1 MARILAVDD
10 DGAILALIKNAL
22 QKDGH
27 EVTCVR
33 QFTETLYSTLPYY
46 ELILLDVMMPE
57 TDGFAICKEIR
68 NRVDCPI
75 LFLTAR
81 TQDEDV
87 ELGLALGGDDYMK
100 KPFSIVELRARV
112 KAHLRREHR
121 EKLQSLCI
129 SDVYFLLARKE
140 AVFRE
145 QQLPFTRSE
154 YEICLLLARY
164 HGQVFSKEQIY
175 EAVFGYDGQGSDS
188 AITEHIKNIR
198 RKFAAVGIAP
208 IETVWGIGYRWNEK

>member
-10 DGAILALIKNAL
+10 DSAILTLIKNAL
-22 QKDGH
+22 RKDGH
-27 EVTCVR
+27 EVTCIQ
-33 QFTETLYSTLPYY
+33 QFEEQLYPSLPYY
-46 ELILLDVMMPE
+46 ELILLDVMMPGR
-57 TDGFAICKEIR
+57 DGFALCREIR

-81 TQDEDV
+81 TQDVDV
-87 ELGLALGGDDYMK
+87 ELGLSIGGDDYIK
-100 KPFSIVELRARV
+100 KPFSVVELRARV

-129 SDVYFLLARKE
+129 SDVYFFPARKE
-140 AVFRE
+140 AVFGE
-145 QQLPFTRSE
+145 QILPLTRSE

-175 EAVFGYDGQGSDS
+175 ESVFGYDGQGNDS

-198 RKFAAVGIAP
+198 KKFAAAGISP